1 MDKHVKVLH
10 VITRLVVG
18 GAQENTLA
26 TVKLMSKQR
35 YETLLVT
42 GPSENEPEGSLE
54 GEAEEARV
62 PLIKIPELVR
72 NPHPVKD
79 AVALWK
85 LFYLM
90 KKTKFDIV
98 HTHCSKA
105 GILGR
110 IAAKLAGVPIIVHT
124 PHGHVFYGYFN
135 ASMSWLFIVVERFV
149 GMFTDKIITLTDRG
163 KEEHIYYRIAKPEK
177 FTAIPSGIDL
187 RILRTHPA
195 DGRKKREELG
205 LRDEDF
211 LIGTIARLAEIKGHK
226 YLVAAIPE
234 ILREIPQ
241 AKLLLVGDGPL
252 KNELVRMCYDLNII
266 DKVLFLGIRK
276 DVPALISIMDLFVLP
291 SLNEGMG
298 KVFLQV
304 QAMGKAVIAADV
316 GGVSEIVKHGENGLL
331 VPPKDVRAIAQACI
345 ELFKD
350 PARSTDM
357 GVRGRQQ
364 VDNRF
369 SVETMVETIEHLY
382 EELIAA
388 KKGTDKTRSVR

>member
-1 MDKHVKVLH
+1 MDTQIKVLH

-18 GAQENTLA
+18 GAQENTLYTA
-26 TVKLMSKQR
+26 KLLNKQKF
-35 YETLLVT
+35 ETLLVT
-42 GPSENEPEGSLE
+42 GPSDNEPEGSLDA
-54 GEAEEARV
+54 EADEARI

-79 AVALWK
+79 MIALWK
-85 LFYLM
+85 LFCLM

-135 ASMSWLFIVVERFV
+135 ASVSWLFIVMERLV
-149 GMFTDKIITLTDRG
+149 GTFTDKIITLTERG

-177 FTAIPSGIDL
+177 FVAIPSGIDIRTL
-187 RILRTHPA
+187 RSHA
-195 DGRKKREELG
+195 VDARKKREELG
-205 LRDEDF
+205 VRDEDF

-226 YLVAAIPE
+226 YLIAAMPE
-234 ILREIPQ
+234 IIREIPQ

-252 KNELVRMCYDLNII
+252 KNELVRMCYELNII

-276 DVPALISIMDLFVLP
+276 DVPDLISVMDLFVLP

-316 GGVSEIVKHGENGLL
+316 GGVCEIVKHGENGLL
-331 VPPKDVRAIAQACI
+331 IPPKDPRAIARACI
-345 ELFKD
+345 ELLKD
-350 PARSTDM
+350 PTRSTEM
-357 GVRGRQQ
+357 GLKGKAQ
-364 VDNRF
+364 VDKRF
-369 SVETMVETIEHLY
+369 SVETMVEKIERLY
-382 EELIAA
+382 DDVIAA
-388 KKGTDKTRSVR
+388 KRGTTRSIK